1 MNAGYK
7 DSYGTREAAT
17 IHEFERFSFR
27 LDPLHLPR
35 APILRHNVSLC
46 HGRAT
51 PLSLSPMPPPPPP
64 LAPARALAETPAAA
78 SAVARSRVYGILDFG
93 NSPPRTAQLNAS
105 RARSGPPS
113 GRVMVF
119 QHASPSGRVRGLEVS
134 SSRFLNRHGECRD
147 ASSDESWKY
156 CRFCHARRDTLP

>member
-1 MNAGYK
+1 MRDK
-7 DSYGTREAAT
+7 DSCGTREAAT

-51 PLSLSPMPPPPPP
+51 PLPCSPSPKGPCREACSSLSRRSIARVWNPRFWKLAAPNGTAECESRALRSSIGEGYGFSACIP
-64 LAPARALAETPAAA
+64 LARP
-78 SAVARSRVYGILDFG
+78 
-93 NSPPRTAQLNAS
+93 
-105 RARSGPPS
+105 
-113 GRVMVF
+113 
-119 QHASPSGRVRGLEVS
+119 RGLIFPFSKSTSEM
-134 SSRFLNRHGECRD
+134 CRD

-156 CRFCHARRDTLP
+156 CRLCHAPRDTLPDPA